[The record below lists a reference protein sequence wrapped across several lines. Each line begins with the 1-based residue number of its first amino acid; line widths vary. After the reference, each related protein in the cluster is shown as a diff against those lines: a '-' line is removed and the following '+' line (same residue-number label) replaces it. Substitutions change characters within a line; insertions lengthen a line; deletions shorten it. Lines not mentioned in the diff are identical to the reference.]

1 MAMKHKDKLCL
12 HHKDILEGTYDCV
25 DRLVLNGYYALGHSP
40 GGMRTWYR
48 NLKGSDEGLNNTTLM
63 RMAGRFSSRIRAF
76 CKKTDIPLVYFKAGE
91 RKHEEAEK
99 LLATDKNFTGLFAVF
114 VSKAPA
120 KVWDVKEFGAGK
132 IDIRKKTP
140 LSYVNHYSFHIM
152 DREWGHITI
161 KISGH
166 FPFGAQI
173 ILNGHEW
180 VERRKGIKKLSVI
193 KEGNCFTSFSNGEA
207 LSRIADTLSIQKGQL
222 EGVCNR
228 WIYKCLWFG
237 LDQKEQE
244 RSGFK
249 YQYSIYQV
257 EYSRNLLFK
266 RGTQLDQMYQ
276 NLITL
281 TREKLDIKRL
291 LSMMGRKN
299 RPHNRKQKRP
309 GIEIRI
315 EKPDYNLTIF
325 KIHFGKIT
333 LKLYDKG
340 ERVLRAE
347 VVVHNAKELKCKR
360 SVSNFEEIVSKLSI
374 IMNSFMD
381 NLCYTHVSLLKDGS
395 FKKLTSPSKKGK
407 QRLAGVDINKNRT
420 IAIMES
426 VFTLA
431 IKPDGY
437 TAKDIAILM
446 KERLNKK
453 QAKDYTPAKAAYDIR
468 KLRGKGLVIK
478 TEKSRKYKTTKK
490 GIETIIAVLVLTQKT
505 IPTILS
511 SINKNT
517 ISNNPE
523 EMQDIDRIYL
533 NIRNEIKE
541 IQQQYGLKA
550 VA

>member
-1 MAMKHKDKLCL
+1 MNHKDKLCL
-12 HHKDILEGTYDCV
+12 HYEDILEGTYDCV
-25 DRLVLNGYYALGHSP
+25 DRLVLNGYYPLGHSP
-40 GGMRTWYR
+40 GGFRTWFR
-48 NLKGSDEGLNNTTLM
+48 NLKGSDEELNNTTLM

-76 CKKTDIPLVYFKAGE
+76 CKKEDIPVVYFKAGE

-99 LLATDKNFTGLFAVF
+99 LLPTDKNFTGLFAVF

-120 KVWDVKEFGAGK
+120 MVWDIKEFGAGK
-132 IDIRKKTP
+132 IDIRKKAP
-140 LSYVNHYSFHIM
+140 MSYINHYSFHII
-152 DREWGHITI
+152 DQEWGHITI

-180 VERRKGIKKLSVI
+180 VERRKGIKKLSVT
-193 KEGNCFTSFSNGEA
+193 KEGNCFTSFSKGES
-207 LSRIADTLSIQKGQL
+207 LTRIADTLSIQKGQL
-222 EGVCNR
+222 ESVCNR
-228 WIYKCLWFG
+228 WIYSCLWFG
-237 LDQKEQE
+237 LDQQEQA

-281 TREKLDIKRL
+281 TRQELNIKRL
-291 LSMMGRKN
+291 TTIMGKKN

-325 KIHFGKIT
+325 KIHFGKVT

-340 ERVLRAE
+340 ERILRAE

-360 SVSNFEEIVSKLSI
+360 SVSNFKEIVSKLNT

-381 NLCYTHVSLLKDGS
+381 NLCYTHVSLLDDGS
-395 FKKLTSPSKKGK
+395 LKKLISPSKKGA
-407 QRLAGVDINKNRT
+407 QRLAGVDINKGRT
-420 IAIMES
+420 IAVMES
-426 VFTLA
+426 VVTLA
-431 IKPDGY
+431 IKPNGY

-446 KERLNKK
+446 KEKGDKK
-453 QAKDYTPAKAAYDIR
+453 QVKDYSPAKAAYDVR
-468 KLRGKGLVIK
+468 KLRGKGLVEKIG
-478 TEKSRKYKTTKK
+478 KSRKYKTTKK
-490 GIETIIAVLVLTQKT
+490 GMETILAVLVLTQKT
-505 IPTILS
+505 MPTILS
-511 SINKNT
+511 SINKEAEPDNHEN
-517 ISNNPE
+517 IHNINK
-523 EMQDIDRIYL
+523 IYM
-533 NIRNEIKE
+533 NIRNEIRE
-541 IQQQYGLKA
+541 IYQQYGLKMA
-550 VA
+550 S

>member
-1 MAMKHKDKLCL
+1 MKYKDKLCV
-12 HHKDILEGTYDCV
+12 HYKDILEGAYDCV
-25 DRLVLNGYYALGHSP
+25 DRLVLNGYYPLGCSP
-40 GGMRTWYR
+40 GGFRTWFR

-63 RMAGRFSSRIRAF
+63 RMAGRFSSRIKAF
-76 CKKTDIPLVYFKAGE
+76 CKKKDIPLVYFKAGE

-99 LLATDKNFTGLFAVF
+99 LLPSDKNFTGIFAVF
-114 VSKAPA
+114 VSRAPA
-120 KVWDVKEFGAGK
+120 MVWDVKEFGAGK
-132 IDIRKKTP
+132 IDLRKKTP
-140 LSYVNHYSFHIM
+140 TPFINHYCFHII

-161 KISGH
+161 KMAGH
-166 FPFGAQI
+166 PPYGAQI
-173 ILNGHEW
+173 MLNGHEW
-180 VERRKGIKKLSVI
+180 VERRKAIQKLSII

-222 EGVCNR
+222 EIVCNR

-237 LDQKEQE
+237 LDEGEQE

-266 RGTQLDQMYQ
+266 RGTLLNEMYQ

-281 TREKLDIKRL
+281 TRPRLDIKRL
-291 LSMMGRKN
+291 TTIMGRKN
-299 RPHNRKQKRP
+299 RPHNRRQKRP

-340 ERVLRAE
+340 ERILRAE

-360 SVSNFEEIVSKLSI
+360 SVSNFEEIVSKLNI

-381 NLCYTHVSLLKDGS
+381 NLCYTHVSVLKDGS
-395 FKKLTSPSKKGK
+395 FKQLNSTSKKGE

-420 IAIMES
+420 IAILES
-426 VFTLA
+426 VLALA
-431 IKPDGY
+431 IKPNGY
-437 TAKDIAILM
+437 TAKNIAILM
-446 KERLNKK
+446 KERLDKK

-468 KLRGKGLVIK
+468 KLRGKALVVKI
-478 TEKSRKYKTTKK
+478 EKSRKYKTTKK
-490 GIETIIAVLVLTQKT
+490 GMETIIAVLVLTQKT

-511 SINKNT
+511 SINKDA
-517 ISNNPE
+517 ISDNPE
-523 EMQDIDRIYL
+523 EMQNIDKIYM

-541 IQQQYGLKA
+541 IQQQYGLK
-550 VA
+550 VAA

>member
-1 MAMKHKDKLCL
+1 MRFKDKLCF
-12 HHKDILEGTYDCV
+12 HYKGILEGTYDCV
-25 DRLVLNGYYALGHSP
+25 DRIVLNGYYQLCFSP
-40 GGMRTWYR
+40 GGFRTWYR
-48 NLKGSDEGLNNTTLM
+48 DLKGSDKDLNNTTLM

-76 CKKTDIPLVYFKAGE
+76 CKKKDIPLVYFKAGE

-99 LLATDKNFTGLFAVF
+99 LLPTDKNFTGLFAVF

-120 KVWDVKEFGAGK
+120 MVWDVKEFGDNK
-132 IDIRKKTP
+132 IDIRKKIP
-140 LSYVNHYSFHIM
+140 ASFINHYSFHII
-152 DREWGHITI
+152 DEEWGHITI
-161 KISGH
+161 KIAGH
-166 FPFGAQI
+166 APFGTQI
-173 ILNGHEW
+173 MLNGHEW
-180 VERRKGIKKLSVI
+180 VERRKEIKKLSI
-193 KEGNCFTSFSNGEA
+193 TKEGNCFTSFSNGEA

-222 EGVCNR
+222 ENVCNR

-237 LDQKEQE
+237 LDKEEQE

-266 RGTQLDQMYQ
+266 RGTQLDEMYQ

-281 TREKLDIKRL
+281 TRQKLDIKRL
-291 LSMMGRKN
+291 ITMMGRKN

-360 SVSNFEEIVSKLSI
+360 SVSNFEEIVNKLNV

-381 NLCYTHVSLLKDGS
+381 NLCYTHVSLLKDGYLEQ
-395 FKKLTSPSKKGK
+395 LTNPSRTGGH
-407 QRLAGVDINKNRT
+407 RLAGVDINKKRT
-420 IAIMES
+420 IAVMES
-426 VFTLA
+426 VLSLA
-431 IKPDGY
+431 IKPNGY
-437 TAKDIAILM
+437 TATDITNLM
-446 KERLNKK
+446 KDRLDKT
-453 QAKDYTPAKAAYDIR
+453 QAKKYNPAKAAYDIR
-468 KLRGKGLVIK
+468 KLRGKGLVEK
-478 TEKSRKYKTTKK
+478 EGKSRKYKTTKK
-490 GIETIIAVLVLTQKT
+490 GMDIIISVLALTQKT

-511 SINKNT
+511 SINKDEV
-517 ISNNPE
+517 SVNPE
-523 EMQDIDRIYL
+523 EMQHIDKIFMS
-533 NIRNEIKE
+533 IRNEIKE
-541 IQQQYGLKA
+541 IHQIFGIKTA
-550 VA
+550 A

>member
-1 MAMKHKDKLCL
+1 MVMKHKDKLCL

-25 DRLVLNGYYALGHSP
+25 DRLVLNGYYPLGHSP
-40 GGMRTWYR
+40 GGMRTWFR
-48 NLKGSDEGLNNTTLM
+48 NLKGSDGDLNNITLM
-63 RMAGRFSSRIRAF
+63 RMAGRFSSRLRAF
-76 CKKTDIPLVYFKAGE
+76 CKKEDIPVVYFKAGE
-91 RKHEEAEK
+91 RKHKEAEK
-99 LLATDKNFTGLFAVF
+99 LLPTDKNWSGLFAVF
-114 VSKAPA
+114 VAKAPA
-120 KVWDVKEFGAGK
+120 MVWDVKEFGAGK

-152 DREWGHITI
+152 DLEWGHITI

-180 VERRKGIKKLSVI
+180 VERRKGIKKLSII
-193 KEGNCFTSFSNGEA
+193 KEANCFTSFSNGEA

-222 EGVCNR
+222 EQVCNR
-228 WIYKCLWFG
+228 WIYKCLWFAM
-237 LDQKEQE
+237 DKEEQE
-244 RSGFK
+244 RSGFR

-281 TREKLDIKRL
+281 TRTKLDIKRL
-291 LSMMGRKN
+291 TTIMGRKN
-299 RPHNRKQKRP
+299 RPHNRKHKSS

-315 EKPDYNLTIF
+315 EKPDYNLTVF

-340 ERVLRAE
+340 ERILRAE
-347 VVVHNAKELKCKR
+347 VVVHNTKELKCKR
-360 SVSNFEEIVSKLSI
+360 SVSNFAEIVRKLNI

-381 NLCYTHVSLLKDGS
+381 NLCYTHVSLLDDGS
-395 FKKLTSPSKKGK
+395 FKQLTAPSKKGS
-407 QRLAGVDINKNRT
+407 QRLAGVDINKSRT

-426 VFTLA
+426 VQALA
-431 IKPDGY
+431 IKPAGY
-437 TAKDIAILM
+437 TAKDISILM
-446 KERLNKK
+446 KERLDKK

-468 KLRGKGLVIK
+468 KLRGKALVEKI
-478 TEKSRKYKTTKK
+478 EKSRRYKTTKK
-490 GIETIIAVLVLTQKT
+490 GMETIITVLALTQKI
-505 IPTILS
+505 IPTVLS
-511 SINKNT
+511 SINKDVV
-517 ISNNPE
+517 SDNPD
-523 EMQDIDRIYL
+523 EMQNVDKIYMK
-533 NIRNEIKE
+533 IRNGIKD
-541 IQQQYGLKA
+541 IYQIYGTKT

>member
-1 MAMKHKDKLCL
+1 MKFKDKLCV
-12 HHKDILEGTYDCV
+12 HYKDVLEGTYDCV
-25 DRLVLNGYYALGHSP
+25 DRLVLNGYYPLGCSP
-40 GGMRTWYR
+40 GGFRTWFR
-48 NLKGSDEGLNNTTLM
+48 KWKGSDEGLNNTTLM
-63 RMAGRFSSRIRAF
+63 RMAGKFSRRIRAF
-76 CKKTDIPLVYFKAGE
+76 CKKKDIPLVYFKAGE

-99 LLATDKNFTGLFAVF
+99 LLPTDKNFTGLFAVF

-120 KVWDVKEFGAGK
+120 MVWDVKEFGDNK

-140 LSYVNHYSFHIM
+140 ASFINHYSFHII
-152 DREWGHITI
+152 DEEWGHITI
-161 KISGH
+161 KMAGH
-166 FPFGAQI
+166 APFGTQI
-173 ILNGHEW
+173 MLNGHEW
-180 VERRKGIKKLSVI
+180 VERRKGMKKLSI
-193 KEGNCFTSFSNGEA
+193 TKEGNCFTSFSNGEA

-222 EGVCNR
+222 ENVCNR

-237 LDQKEQE
+237 LDKEEQE

-266 RGTQLDQMYQ
+266 RGTQLDDMYQ

-281 TREKLDIKRL
+281 TRPKLDIKRL
-291 LSMMGRKN
+291 TTIMGRKN

-309 GIEIRI
+309 GIEVRI

-360 SVSNFEEIVSKLSI
+360 SVSNFEEIVGKLSI

-426 VFTLA
+426 VLALA

-468 KLRGKGLVIK
+468 KLRGKGLVVKI
-478 TEKSRKYKTTKK
+478 EKSRKYKTTKK

-511 SINKNT
+511 SINKDA
-517 ISNNPE
+517 ISDNPE

>member
-1 MAMKHKDKLCL
+1 M
-12 HHKDILEGTYDCV
+12 
-25 DRLVLNGYYALGHSP
+25 
-40 GGMRTWYR
+40 
-48 NLKGSDEGLNNTTLM
+48 
-63 RMAGRFSSRIRAF
+63 
-76 CKKTDIPLVYFKAGE
+76 VYFKAGE

-99 LLATDKNFTGLFAVF
+99 LLPTDKNFTGLFAVF

-120 KVWDVKEFGAGK
+120 MVWDVKEFGDGK

-140 LSYVNHYSFHIM
+140 LAYINHYSFHIL
-152 DREWGHITI
+152 DQKWGHITI

-180 VERRKGIKKLSVI
+180 VERRKGIKKLSII

-222 EGVCNR
+222 EDVCNC

-237 LDQKEQE
+237 LDKEEQE

-266 RGTQLDQMYQ
+266 RGTQLDDMYQ

-281 TREKLDIKRL
+281 TRPKLDIKRL
-291 LSMMGRKN
+291 TTMMGRKN

-360 SVSNFEEIVSKLSI
+360 SLSNFKEIVSKLSI

-426 VFTLA
+426 VLALA
-431 IKPDGY
+431 IKPNGY
-437 TAKDIAILM
+437 TAKDITILM
-446 KERLNKK
+446 KERLDKK
-453 QAKDYTPAKAAYDIR
+453 QAKSYTPAKAAYDIR
-468 KLRGKGLVIK
+468 KLRGKGLVTKI
-478 TEKSRKYKTTKK
+478 EKSRKYKTTKK
-490 GIETIIAVLVLTQKT
+490 GMETIIAVLVLTQKT
-505 IPTILS
+505 IPTVLS
-511 SINKNT
+511 AINKDA
-517 ISNNPE
+517 ISDNPE
-523 EMQDIDRIYL
+523 EMHDIDKRYL

>member
-1 MAMKHKDKLCL
+1 MKHKDKLNL
-12 HHKDILEGTYDCV
+12 HYKDILEGTYDCV
-25 DRLVLNGYYALGHSP
+25 DRLVLNGYYPLGCSP
-40 GGMRTWYR
+40 GGFRTWFR

-76 CKKTDIPLVYFKAGE
+76 CKKEDIPLVYFKAGK

-99 LLATDKNFTGLFAVF
+99 LLPTDKNFTGLFAVF
-114 VSKAPA
+114 VAKAPA
-120 KVWDVKEFGAGK
+120 MVWDVKEFGGGK

-140 LSYVNHYSFHIM
+140 LAYINHYSFHII
-152 DREWGHITI
+152 DQEWGHITI

-222 EGVCNR
+222 ESVCNR
-228 WIYKCLWFG
+228 WIYSCLWFG
-237 LDQKEQE
+237 LGQEEQE
-244 RSGFK
+244 RSGFR
-249 YQYSIYQV
+249 YQYSVYQV

-266 RGTQLDQMYQ
+266 RGTQLDQVYQ
-276 NLITL
+276 NLIAL
-281 TREKLDIKRL
+281 TRPKLDIKRL
-291 LSMMGRKN
+291 TTIMGRKN

-309 GIEIRI
+309 GIEVRI

-360 SVSNFEEIVSKLSI
+360 SVSNFEEIVSKLNI

-395 FKKLTSPSKKGK
+395 FKQLTSPSKKGE

-426 VFTLA
+426 VLALA
-431 IKPDGY
+431 IKPNGY
-437 TAKDIAILM
+437 TTKDITILM
-446 KERLNKK
+446 KERLDKK

-468 KLRGKGLVIK
+468 KLRGKVLVVKI
-478 TEKSRKYKTTKK
+478 EKSRKYKTTKK
-490 GIETIIAVLVLTQKT
+490 GIETIIAVLALTQIT

-511 SINKNT
+511 SINKDT
-517 ISNNPE
+517 ISDNPE
-523 EMQDIDRIYL
+523 EMQNIDKIYL

-541 IQQQYGLKA
+541 INQQYGMM
-550 VA
+550 VAA

>member
-1 MAMKHKDKLCL
+1 MKHKDKLSA
-12 HHKDILEGTYDCV
+12 HHKEILDGSYDCV
-25 DRLVLNGYYALGHSP
+25 DRLVLNGYYPQGCSP
-40 GGMRTWYR
+40 GGFRTWFR
-48 NLKGSDEGLNNTTLM
+48 NLKGSDNDLNNKTLM
-63 RMAGRFSSRIRAF
+63 RMAGRFSSRINAF
-76 CKKTDIPLVYFKAGE
+76 CKKREIPLVYFKSGE

-99 LLATDKNFTGLFAVF
+99 LLPTDKNFTGIFAVF
-114 VSKAPA
+114 VGRAPA
-120 KVWDVKEFGAGK
+120 MVWDVKEFDNSN

-140 LSYVNHYSFHIM
+140 ASFINHYSFHII
-152 DREWGHITI
+152 DQEWGHITI

-166 FPFGAQI
+166 PPFGAQI

-180 VERRKGIKKLSVI
+180 VERREEIKKISVT
-193 KEGNCFTSFSNGEA
+193 KEGNCFTGFSSGEA
-207 LSRIADTLSIQKGQL
+207 LSRIAETLSIQKGQL

-237 LDQKEQE
+237 LDQEEQQ

-281 TREKLDIKRL
+281 SRERIDIKRL
-291 LSMMGRKN
+291 KTIFGRKN
-299 RPHNRKQKRP
+299 RPHNRRQKHS
-309 GIEIRI
+309 GFEIRI

-325 KIHFGKIT
+325 KIHFGKLT

-360 SVSNFEEIVSKLSI
+360 SVSNFEEIVSKLNV

-395 FKKLTSPSKKGK
+395 FEQLTSPGKKGK
-407 QRLAGVDINKNRT
+407 QRLAGVDINKRRT

-426 VFTLA
+426 VLSLA
-431 IKPDGY
+431 IKPNGY
-437 TAKDIAILM
+437 TSNDVATLM
-446 KERLNKK
+446 KNRLDKEH
-453 QAKDYTPAKAAYDIR
+453 AKDYTPAKAAYDIR
-468 KLRGKGLVIK
+468 KLRGKGLVLK
-478 TEKSRKYKTTKK
+478 TEKSRKYTTTKK
-490 GIETIIAVLVLTQKT
+490 GIETIIAVLILTQKA
-505 IPTILS
+505 IPTLFS
-511 SINKNT
+511 SINKEV
-517 ISNNPE
+517 ISDNPE
-523 EMQDIDRIYL
+523 QMQDIDKIYL

-541 IQQQYGLKA
+541 IHYQYGIKA
-550 VA
+550 SA